1 MKRITIILFAI
12 LTVHISAL
20 AQADTAVYGV
30 VKNMPLFYGQ
40 LKQQLTYP
48 MAVSYTHRRAP
59 KTGRKRL

>member
-1 MKRITIILFAI
+1 MEAMKRITIILFAI

-48 MAVSYTHRRAP
+48 MAW
-59 KTGRKRL
+59 